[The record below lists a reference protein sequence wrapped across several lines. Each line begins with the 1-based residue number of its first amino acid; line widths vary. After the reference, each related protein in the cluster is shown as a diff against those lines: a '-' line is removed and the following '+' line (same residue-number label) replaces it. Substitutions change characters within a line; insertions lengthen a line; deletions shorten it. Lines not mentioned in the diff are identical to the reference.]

1 MVVGSEVPYN
11 PDNAKCGSRKIVF
24 DLKAFLEQ
32 EVVPALGCTEPG
44 AIALAVARACDELP
58 TREEISRIEIIV
70 SHSVYKNGFAAS
82 LPGGVEGI
90 RGIAMAAA
98 LAVYCGRPEYGLEVL
113 QDCRVQ
119 DVQQAAKLVENHR
132 VNVTAD
138 PAKHGVYVEATVA
151 TLQNTATVIIE
162 GDHSRITK
170 VVKNGTEIYCR
181 EATEDTNNEPS
192 VIEAISE
199 MRYADLWGLAEAMD
213 ADDVDY
219 LMRGVEMNRAIA
231 EVGLDGERSLDSAF
245 GQALQRLIAQGAV
258 DNDLAHRIRGYC
270 YAACDAR
277 MAGIQLPVM
286 SSAGSGNHG
295 ITAILPVALL
305 VEKLGKTRKDI
316 SKAVLISHLTTSF
329 IKARLGRLSPVCG
342 CTVAAGAGAAAGMAS
357 LLGGGLP
364 KAVRAIETILANTA
378 GMICDGAKPTCA
390 LKVGTAAHEAYLAAL
405 FAVRA
410 NVVNRPQGVVGHSLE
425 ETVANLSLIN
435 QQGMRDVDQLIIRF
449 LEACDQT
456 TVEDKAAPIGID
468 PSVG

>member
-1 MVVGSEVPYN
+1 M
-11 PDNAKCGSRKIVF
+11 F

-32 EVVPALGCTEPG
+32 EVVPTLGCTEPG
-44 AIALAVARACDELP
+44 AVALAVARACDELP
-58 TREEISRIEIIV
+58 TRQEISRIEIIV
-70 SHSVYKNGFAAS
+70 SHSVYKNGLAAS

-98 LAVYCGRPEYGLEVL
+98 LSVYCGRPEYGLEVL

-119 DVQQAAKLVENHR
+119 DVQQAARLVKNHR
-132 VNVTAD
+132 VHVTAD
-138 PAKHGVYVEATVA
+138 PAKRGVYVEATVA
-151 TLQNTATVIIE
+151 TLQNTATVVIE
-162 GDHSRITK
+162 GDHSRITR
-170 VVKNGTEIYCR
+170 VVKNGTVIYCR
-181 EATEDTNNEPS
+181 EANEDTNNEPS

-199 MRYADLWGLAEAMD
+199 MRYANLWGLADAMD
-213 ADDVDY
+213 ADDVDH

-231 EVGLDGERSLDSAF
+231 ELGLDGERSRDSAF

-258 DNDLAHRIRGYC
+258 EDGLAHRIRVYC

-277 MAGIQLPVM
+277 MAGRQLPAM

-305 VEKLGKTRKDI
+305 GEELGKARKDI
-316 SKAVLISHLTTSF
+316 AKAVLISHLTTSF
-329 IKARLGRLSPVCG
+329 IKARLGRLSPICG
-342 CTVAAGAGAAAGMAS
+342 CTVAAGAGAAAGMAF
-357 LLGGGLP
+357 LLGGGLT
-364 KAVRAIETILANTA
+364 KAARAIETILANTA
-378 GMICDGAKPTCA
+378 GMICDGAKPACA

-410 NVVNRPQGVVGHSLE
+410 NGVNRPQGVVGRSLD

-435 QQGMRDVDQLIIRF
+435 RQGMQDVDQLIIRF

-456 TVEDKAAPIGID
+456 TVEAKAAPAGID
-468 PSVG
+468 PPVG